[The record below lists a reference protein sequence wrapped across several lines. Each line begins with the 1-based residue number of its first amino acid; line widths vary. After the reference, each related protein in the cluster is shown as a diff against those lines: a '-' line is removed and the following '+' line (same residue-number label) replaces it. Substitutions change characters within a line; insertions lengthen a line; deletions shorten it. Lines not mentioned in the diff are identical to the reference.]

1 MARKKNV
8 KFIRYFNGYRM
19 LAVFQIDSV
28 LVVSVLFFLT
38 YMVLINSSASSSITL
53 LGALFAGG
61 LGVKFYPKMRDEASK
76 GFLKHWFY
84 ANGLWSVKE
93 DKEKFEE
100 LNRLDVENYLPEYN
114 DREFYE

>member
-8 KFIRYFNGYRM
+8 KFLRYFNGYRM

-28 LVVSVLFFLT
+28 IVTAVLFFGT

-53 LGALFAGG
+53 LGALIAGF
-61 LGVKFYPKMRDEASK
+61 LGSKYYPKMRNEASK

-100 LNRLDVENYLPEYN
+100 LKRIDVENYLPEYN